1 MEHLKYKTISFKK
14 IQAIEPTTENS
25 LLYLLNMKGKKLF
38 RFAAIKDFD
47 NVFEFPENF
56 KDKWSSEVFKN
67 NNPIVLELACGKGEY
82 SVNLAKAFPDKNFI
96 GIDIKGN
103 RMFVGAKMALT
114 EGVRNVAFLRIKIE
128 QILDFFANNSI
139 SEIWITFPDPFLRES
154 KAKNRLTHHK
164 FLAIY
169 QQLLKE
175 NGIVQ
180 LKTDSDEL
188 YAFTQEVTAFQKC
201 EIVQD
206 IENIYLNGTPAFPLN
221 IQTFY
226 EGMHLLDNRTIHYI
240 SFRLPKEKIVV
251 PPKKDLSE
259 KTHV

>member
-1 MEHLKYKTISFKK
+1 
-14 IQAIEPTTENS
+14 
-25 LLYLLNMKGKKLF
+25 MKGKKLF
-38 RFAAIKDFD
+38 RFAAIKEFN
-47 NVFEFPENF
+47 NVFEQPENF
-56 KDKWSSEVFKN
+56 KDQWTKEVFKN
-67 NNPIVLELACGKGEY
+67 DHPIVLELACGKGEY
-82 SVNLAKAFPDKNFI
+82 SVNLAKVFPDKNFI
-96 GIDIKGN
+96 GVDIKGN
-103 RMFVGAKMALT
+103 RMFVGAKMAIN
-114 EGVRNVAFLRIKIE
+114 EGVNNVAFLRIKIE
-128 QILDFFANNSI
+128 QILDFFNENSI

-169 QQLLKE
+169 QKLLQE

-188 YAFTQEVTAFQKC
+188 YAFTQEVTEFQKC

-206 IENIYLNGTPAFPLN
+206 IENIYANGTPEFPLN

-259 KTHV
+259 KAIV